1 MFMNILQTP
10 QLEQRRA
17 CPWSRQT
24 VLVALLAIGAA
35 VLVACAGG
43 RGDPYAAT
51 FDEAGNWSTGEDTYS
66 QGQVTGGVYDLLI
79 KEADISRWAPAGENF
94 ADGIYEVEATVV
106 DGPIDNGYGM
116 LFRADPENGNFYLF
130 KISADGYAWIGRY
143 RDESEETPII
153 GDHWFASP
161 AVNQGLNQPNQLR
174 VRAESGNLIFYV
186 NDQEVGR
193 VTDHSFTAGDIGLY
207 AQALGVPGTHVQ
219 FDNFTVTP
227 LE

>member
-1 MFMNILQTP
+1 MFMNTLQTAHP
-10 QLEQRRA
+10 EKRWASPLARR
-17 CPWSRQT
+17 T
-24 VLVALLAIGAA
+24 VLVALLAIWAA
-35 VLVACAGG
+35 VLVGCAGA
-43 RGDPYAAT
+43 RSEPYAAT
-51 FDEAGNWSTGEDTYS
+51 FDEAGSWSTGEDTYS

-79 KEADISRWAPAGENF
+79 KEADISRWAPAGVNF

-143 RDESEETPII
+143 RDENEETPII

-161 AVNQGLNQPNQLR
+161 AVNQGLNQPNRLR
-174 VRAESGNLIFYV
+174 VRAESANLIFYV

-193 VTDHSFTAGDIGLY
+193 VTDHSFASGDIGLY
-207 AQALGVPGTHVQ
+207 AQALGAPGTHVQ

-227 LE
+227 LQ